1 MYCWEKFIF
10 IIWENVMMDQ
20 KWQHLIRELLYPC
33 TPPSSPCPPY
43 PLNSEPRLKHRNYIF
58 KWNGISAL
66 ICNILYQQE
75 ILTFSN
81 INFVEERII
90 STAFVYRI
98 FFFLRLPYWNYFRVI
113 ICTFASCIKVVY
125 MGGIDKTLEACDE
138 HSHYCQGWWSLMK

>member
-1 MYCWEKFIF
+1 MLVSKDLNFCKIQVLRLWMCKPICNLSSVKCTAGKKFIF

-58 KWNGISAL
+58 KWNRISAL

-98 FFFLRLPYWNYFRVI
+98 FFFPQ
-113 ICTFASCIKVVY
+113 ASLLK
-125 MGGIDKTLEACDE
+125 LLQ
-138 HSHYCQGWWSLMK
+138 SHYLYLC